1 MTLAQEASIAPS
13 PTADSAIHRPKHV
26 VILCHPDPNSFNAA
40 VAQTYCDAVGH
51 FGHAAIIRDLYQM
64 GFDPVLKAWEEP
76 SAEAYVASDD
86 VAAELALLHDADVVV
101 FVYPIWFGTPPAML
115 KGYVERVLGAGFG
128 HRLMR
133 ERSGHSIV
141 EGKHLLSISTS
152 GNSIQWLNEQ
162 GAWVALRTVFD
173 SYIANAFSMASTERL
188 HLPSIVKNM
197 KEHDVRSEL
206 YKVTDAATK
215 VCARLL
221 AIEQA
226 SAAAQ

>member
-1 MTLAQEASIAPS
+1 M
-13 PTADSAIHRPKHV
+13 HRPKHV
-26 VILCHPDPNSFNAA
+26 VILCHPNPNSFNAS

-51 FGHAAIIRDLYQM
+51 FGHATTIRDLYQM
-64 GFDPVLKAWEEP
+64 GFDPVLKASEEP
-76 SAEAYVASDD
+76 SAEAYVANDD

-133 ERSGHSIV
+133 DRSRHSIV
-141 EGKHLLSISTS
+141 AGKHLLSISTS

-162 GAWVALRTVFD
+162 GAWGALRTVFD
-173 SYIANAFSMASTERL
+173 SYIANAFSMASTEHL
-188 HLPSIVKNM
+188 HLPSIVKDM
-197 KEHDVRSEL
+197 KEHNFRSEL

-215 VCARLL
+215 ICARLL

-226 SAAAQ
+226 SMAAAQ